1 MRYAR
6 VLMIAAAA
14 GLAAS
19 AAAAQEIRIFGSGP
33 DDQGAAVSGVL
44 IAEDGGQAID
54 DSPLRVEIR
63 DAPEGMRLIPMPGV
77 PAEPPRKVKVT
88 YLGVATSP
96 AAETLVEQLGLPAGT
111 GLVVDFVDPGSP
123 AAKAGLRKHDLL
135 VKLADQILVNQ
146 PQMAVLVR
154 TYKPGDKVV
163 LTLMREAKPQQV
175 EATLTEK
182 EMVVAA
188 EGARAFWMGLPP
200 QAKDPQA
207 LAALLAMVQPE
218 GGGDAFAAAAT
229 MTMSDGEHTLNITT
243 HEGGRF
249 LVAKDSD
256 GKVVF
261 EGPIQTEEQ
270 RKAVPPEILAK
281 LEKMEQAV
289 PPAPPVGAMPWF
301 IRQIPP
307 PQGRAPAADAATAEV
322 AIHDGE
328 HDLKISTRGGKRH
341 LVAKDSG
348 GKVLF
353 EGPIDTEEQLKAV
366 PEPIRKKVSTIR
378 VSVTVSGEG
387 GPIAPPP
394 APPATT
400 PSQAP

>member
-6 VLMIAAAA
+6 VLMIAAVA

-19 AAAAQEIRIFGSGP
+19 AAGGQEVRIFGSGP
-33 DDQGAAVSGVL
+33 DDQGAAATGVV
-44 IAEDGGQAID
+44 IAEDAGQAID
-54 DSPLRVEIR
+54 DSPVRIEMR
-63 DAPEGMRLIPMPGV
+63 AAPEGLRLVPVPGV

-88 YLGVATSP
+88 YLGVVASTP
-96 AAETLVEQLGLPAGT
+96 AEALVEQLGLPAGT
-111 GLVVDFVDPGSP
+111 GLVVDFVEPGSP

-154 TYKPGDKVV
+154 TYKPGDKIA
-163 LTLMREAKPQQV
+163 LTFMREAKPQQV
-175 EATLTEK
+175 EAALAEK

-188 EGARAFWMGLPP
+188 EGARNFWMGVPP

-218 GGGDAFAAAAT
+218 GGGNPFAAAAT
-229 MTMSDGEHTLNITT
+229 MAMSDGEHTLNITT
-243 HEGGRF
+243 NEGGRV

-261 EGPIQTEEQ
+261 EGPIQTDEQ

-289 PPAPPVGAMPWF
+289 PGMPPAGAMPWF
-301 IRQIPP
+301 IRQTPP
-307 PQGRAPAADAATAEV
+307 QQGRAPAGNAATAEV
-322 AIHDGE
+322 SINDGE
-328 HDLKISTRGGKRH
+328 HDLKMSTRNGKRH
-341 LVAKDSG
+341 LIAKDKD

-353 EGPIDTEEQLKAV
+353 EGPIDTDEQLKAV
-366 PEPIRKKVSTIR
+366 PEPIRKKVGAIR
-378 VSVTVSGEG
+378 VSVIVSGDG
-387 GPIAPPP
+387 DPAAPPP
-394 APPATT
+394 APPA
-400 PSQAP
+400 P